1 MSMTSFITF
10 QKRLSRIPYDHLCFR
25 NLTGKQ
31 KNKNNSNNKKLKL
44 CEKMINHFK
53 NSVLMKMKYLKTQQ
67 EIGDNLS
74 VCVLNLL

>member
-10 QKRLSRIPYDHLCFR
+10 QKKALSNAISYLRFR

-31 KNKNNSNNKKLKL
+31 KHKNNSNNKKFKL

-53 NSVLMKMKYLKTQQ
+53 NSILMKMKYLKTQQ
-67 EIGDNLS
+67 EIGDDLS